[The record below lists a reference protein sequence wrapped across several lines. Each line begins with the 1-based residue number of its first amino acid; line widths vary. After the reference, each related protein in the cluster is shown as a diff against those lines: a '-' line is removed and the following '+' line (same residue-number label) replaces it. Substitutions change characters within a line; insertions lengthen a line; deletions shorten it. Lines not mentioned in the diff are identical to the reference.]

1 MTPSVERKFWA
12 CYKRAGEPTPV
23 TLGIRAPDVGAA
35 LDKMYDQ
42 VGRTATDLDDE
53 YDLMEIVG
61 PAENQYVPVAQKFK
75 NRSPATPK
83 IDKKQV
89 EERVYAEK
97 LYVTWRQAA

>member
-1 MTPSVERKFWA
+1 MVPNIQKKYWA
-12 CYKRAGEPTPV
+12 VYKAAGADSSYSMA
-23 TLGIRAPDVGAA
+23 IRAASVSEA
-35 LDKMYDQ
+35 LDKMYEQ
-42 VGRTATDLDDE
+42 VQRKATDLDDE

-97 LYVTWRQAA
+97 SYVTWRQAA